1 MNKGKG
7 THLHNSFP
15 RANIFL
21 ILIVANQLNYF
32 GNLPCGSASVNCANP
47 MSRTVHHSG
56 NAGGYVRARGRNL
69 RRKVL
74 RRDFKLQ
81 QANKTSISRTNFK
94 GF

>member
-15 RANIFL
+15 RVNIFL
-21 ILIVANQLNYF
+21 ILIVATQLNLF
-32 GNLPCGSASVNCANP
+32 CNLPCGSQSVNPANP
-47 MSRTVHHSG
+47 MCRNIQHTNH
-56 NAGGYVRARGRNL
+56 GGYVRARGRNL
-69 RRKVL
+69 RRKAL

-81 QANKTSISRTNFK
+81 QIKNISTRTNFK

>member
-15 RANIFL
+15 RTNIFL
-21 ILIVANQLNYF
+21 ILIVATQLNYF
-32 GNLPCGSASVNCANP
+32 GNLPCGSQSVNVANP
-47 MSRTVHHSG
+47 MSRNVQYPNHG
-56 NAGGYVRARGRNL
+56 GGYVRARGRNL
-69 RRKVL
+69 RRKAL

-81 QANKTSISRTNFK
+81 QIKNISTRTNFK